1 VAEKRTTHSDN
12 PLRIEGYLGA
22 AGSNHLYVFWNQP
35 GTTEGGSSG
44 SPLYSPDGRVI
55 GQLHGGS
62 ASSSTSG
69 PADPADWY
77 GRVYTSWPGGGTA
90 SSRLSNWLD
99 PAGTG
104 AEFIDGLD
112 STPTDPTLPVAGFNW
127 TAEELTVSFTST
139 STDDGGAPAHAWD
152 FGDGS
157 SSTEENPV
165 HTYAADGSYT
175 VTLT

>member
-1 VAEKRTTHSDN
+1 PT
-12 PLRIEGYLGA
+12 
-22 AGSNHLYVFWNQP
+22 
-35 GTTEGGSSG
+35 
-44 SPLYSPDGRVI
+44 
-55 GQLHGGS
+55 
-62 ASSSTSG
+62 G
-69 PADPADWY
+69 PTAHADWY
-77 GRVYTSWPGGGTA
+77 GRVSTAWTGGGTD
-90 SSRLSNWLD
+90 SSRLSHWPD

-139 STDDGGAPAHAWD
+139 STDDGGAPTHAWD

-175 VTLT
+175 VTLTVTDGDGNTDTHTATVDVEAIPEAIELVNGEVSIISGAAGSDTLYRLEVPENGTGP